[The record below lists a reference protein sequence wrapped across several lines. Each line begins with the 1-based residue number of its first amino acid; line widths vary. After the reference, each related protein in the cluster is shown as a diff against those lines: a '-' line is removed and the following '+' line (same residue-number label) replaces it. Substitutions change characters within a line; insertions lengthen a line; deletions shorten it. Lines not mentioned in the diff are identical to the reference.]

1 MQGHYNVLFVCTGNS
16 ARSILAE
23 ATVHHFGRDRFHG
36 YSAGSQ
42 PKGFIYPQTLAVLK
56 AVDLPIDGLRSK
68 SWAEFTT
75 PDAPVMDFVIT
86 VCDQVA
92 GEVCPAW
99 PGAPITAHWSI
110 PDPAKAQGDE
120 ATVYKAFV
128 LARNLLQQRISL
140 LLNLNVAALDRLA
153 LSSRLDAMGK
163 ASSNDAAG

>member
-1 MQGHYNVLFVCTGNS
+1 MQGHYDVLFVCTGNS

-23 ATVHHFGRDRFHG
+23 AVVHHLGHDRFHG

-42 PKGFIYPQTLAVLK
+42 PKGFIYPQTLELLK
-56 AVDLPIDGLRSK
+56 AADLPIDGLRSK
-68 SWAEFTT
+68 SWAAFAIPE
-75 PDAPVMDFVIT
+75 APVMDFVIT

-110 PDPAKAQGDE
+110 PDPAKAHGDE
-120 ATVYKAFV
+120 AIVYKAFV
-128 LARNLLQQRISL
+128 LARSLLQQRISL

-163 ASSNDAAG
+163 VAGIDTAA

>member
-23 ATVHHFGRDRFHG
+23 TITNHFGAGRFQG

-42 PKGFIYPQTLAVLK
+42 PKGFIYPQTLEVLR
-56 AVDLPIDGLRSK
+56 AVDLPTEGLRSK
-68 SWAEFTT
+68 SWEEFTQQG
-75 PDAPVMDFVIT
+75 APVMDFVIT

-110 PDPAKAQGDE
+110 PDPAKAAGEPE
-120 ATVYKAFV
+120 AVYKAFL

-140 LLNLNVAALDRLA
+140 LMNLRVEALDRLA
-153 LSSRLDAMGK
+153 LSSQLAAIGQTAMP
-163 ASSNDAAG
+163 SNHP